1 MMNSRPSKRPDAPRG
16 PFKGLRSFT
25 ARMAESKKFLML
37 LSVLMAVVTWSALVA
52 SDGTLTREKVFQNV
66 AVNVTGE
73 ATLKSRGYIVM
84 DDIEELVPGVKMTV
98 EVSQANYNR
107 VSGTSYNP
115 HFDLTKVSGIGENEI
130 PIAFS
135 SQLYGPV
142 VECDPSA
149 IIVNVE
155 RYMTRRVPVVI
166 ELTGE
171 MAEGLYLDTYRTDPT
186 MLSVSGPQ
194 SLVTKVARASAKL
207 DLAALSAERMSD
219 RASLEVELQAA
230 DGTPVVSDKL
240 EVTNQLVITDSVIVD
255 TELVPCEEIP
265 VDLTTLV
272 KGEPAEGFELA
283 AIDVDQTVLP
293 VAARREILDSIEF
306 LVADQALDISGA
318 EKDVSGFVRI
328 KRVTGI
334 ENTLPSEFAVT
345 ARIQEET
352 VERTMRQIGIEVDGL
367 TAGYVAQ
374 LSSRNVTVQLTGGYR
389 FINGLEK
396 EHVRL
401 FVNAQGLE
409 PGEHLLPVQI
419 YIDNA
424 QPFTC
429 ALSAPEVI
437 VTITE

>member
-1 MMNSRPSKRPDAPRG
+1 MMNSRPSKKPDAPRG
-16 PFKGLRSFT
+16 PFRGLRDFMT
-25 ARMAESKKFLML
+25 RIMESKKFLML
-37 LSVLMAVVTWSALVA
+37 LSVLMAIVTWSALVA

-73 ATLKSRGYIVM
+73 ATLKSRGLIVM
-84 DDIEELVPGVKMTV
+84 DDIEEMVPGVKMTV
-98 EVSQANYNR
+98 EVAQANYNR

-115 HFDLTKVSGIGENEI
+115 HFDLAKVNSVGENEI
-130 PIAFS
+130 PITFS

-166 ELTGE
+166 ELAGE
-171 MAEGLYLDTYRTDPT
+171 APDGTYLDTYKTDPT

-194 SLVTKVARASAKL
+194 SIVTKVARAAAKF
-207 DLAALSAERMSD
+207 DLSALSAERMSD
-219 RASLEVELQAA
+219 RASLIVELQMT

-240 EVTNQLVITDSVIVD
+240 EVTNQMVITDSVIVD

-265 VDLTTLV
+265 LNMDSLI
-272 KGEPAEGFELA
+272 KGEPAEGFELVA
-283 AIDVDQTVLP
+283 VEAERSALS
-293 VAARREILDSIEF
+293 VAARQEILDGIEF

-318 EKDVSGFVRI
+318 EEDVSGFVKI

-334 ENTLPSEFAVT
+334 ENTLPGEFAVT

-352 VERTMRQIGIEVDGL
+352 VERTLRQIAIEVDGL
-367 TAGYVAQ
+367 TAGYAAQ

-389 FINGLEK
+389 FITGLEK
-396 EHVRL
+396 ADVRL
-401 FVNAQGLE
+401 FVDAQGLE
-409 PGEHLLPVQI
+409 PGEHVLPVQI
-419 YIDNA
+419 RIDNA
-424 QPFTC
+424 QPFAC

>member
-84 DDIEELVPGVKMTV
+84 DDIDEMVPGVKMTV

-115 HFDLTKVSGIGENEI
+115 HFDLTKVSGVGENEI

-166 ELTGE
+166 EMTGGI
-171 MAEGLYLDTYRTDPT
+171 AEGIYLDTYRTDPT

-207 DLAALSAERMSD
+207 DLSTLSAERMSD
-219 RASLEVELQAA
+219 RASLVVELQSA

-240 EVTNQLVITDSVIVD
+240 EVTNQLVITDSAVVD
-255 TELVPCEEIP
+255 TELVPCREIP
-265 VDLTTLV
+265 LDMTTLV

-283 AIDVDQTVLP
+283 SVEADQTALT
-293 VAARREILDSIEF
+293 VAARSEILDGIEF

-318 EKDVSGFVRI
+318 EEDVTGFARI

-334 ENTLPSEFAVT
+334 ENTLPGEFAVT

-352 VERTMRQIGIEVDGL
+352 VERTMRQVGIEVDGL
-367 TAGYVAQ
+367 TAGYAAQ
-374 LSSRNVTVQLTGGYR
+374 LSSRNVTVQLSGGYR

-396 EHVRL
+396 EDVRL
-401 FVNAQGLE
+401 FVDAQGLE

-419 YIDNA
+419 HIDNA
-424 QPFTC
+424 QPFAC
-429 ALSAPEVI
+429 A
-437 VTITE
+437 